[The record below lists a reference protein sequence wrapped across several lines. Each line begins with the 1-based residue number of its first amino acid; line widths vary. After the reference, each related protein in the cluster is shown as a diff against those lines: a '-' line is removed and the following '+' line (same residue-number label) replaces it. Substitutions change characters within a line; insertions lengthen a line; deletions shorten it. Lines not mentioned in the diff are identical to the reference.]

1 MTSLA
6 AANLP
11 SSDEEDEDFVPDEVD
26 SEDEAQ
32 KRKNAPPKKKRGRV
46 RGAAAIGA
54 AGEDSDGDGA
64 AVDSDGDGDKKSE
77 PVIPEH
83 KRIEKKAK
91 MDELWSKMNSSK
103 GTKPKPAVNLAALCK
118 PVTAKQSK
126 DTADQSWMRQ
136 LGLAPSTQ
144 QGKPKNTASV
154 AAAALAAAKTAASAT
169 AAQQYGM
176 LTVTETRRFAG
187 KNVTVQRDVDA
198 NSKEAATAGIN
209 GAGSSKQKAGLDA
222 VLESLAQ
229 AKKVTVLDKSRIDWK
244 DYKKTDDTVDEEL
257 EAHKRSGTTY
267 LEKKEF
273 LSKADLAEYERER
286 DQRLAS
292 DVRNRGRL

>member
-1 MTSLA
+1 M
-6 AANLP
+6 
-11 SSDEEDEDFVPDEVD
+11 
-26 SEDEAQ
+26 
-32 KRKNAPPKKKRGRV
+32 K
-46 RGAAAIGA
+46 
-54 AGEDSDGDGA
+54 
-64 AVDSDGDGDKKSE
+64 
-77 PVIPEH
+77 
-83 KRIEKKAK
+83 
-91 MDELWSKMNSSK
+91 
-103 GTKPKPAVNLAALCK
+103 
-118 PVTAKQSK
+118 
-126 DTADQSWMRQ
+126 Q
-136 LGLAPSTQ
+136 LGLAPSTKQ
-144 QGKPKNTASV
+144 EKPKNTASV

-176 LTVTETRRFAG
+176 VTVTETRRFAG
-187 KNVTVQRDVDA
+187 KNVTVQRDVDV
-198 NSKEAATAGIN
+198 NSKEAAKAAAGGSG
-209 GAGSSKQKAGLDA
+209 GASKKKAGLDA

>member
-1 MTSLA
+1 M
-6 AANLP
+6 
-11 SSDEEDEDFVPDEVD
+11 
-26 SEDEAQ
+26 
-32 KRKNAPPKKKRGRV
+32 
-46 RGAAAIGA
+46 
-54 AGEDSDGDGA
+54 
-64 AVDSDGDGDKKSE
+64 
-77 PVIPEH
+77 
-83 KRIEKKAK
+83 KA
-91 MDELWSKMNSSK
+91 
-103 GTKPKPAVNLAALCK
+103 
-118 PVTAKQSK
+118 
-126 DTADQSWMRQ
+126 
-136 LGLAPSTQ
+136 LGLAPSTKQ
-144 QGKPKNTASV
+144 QKPKDTTSV

-176 LTVTETRRFAG
+176 VTVTETRRFAG
-187 KNVTVQRDVDA
+187 KTVTVQRDVDA
-198 NSKEAATAGIN
+198 NSKEAAKAAAD
-209 GAGSSKQKAGLDA
+209 GAGTSGASKKKAGLDA